1 MYAETLLDIAMQH
14 ASSLIEKAIEGD
26 ISARSQLVKL
36 WFKRIYNFSL
46 KYLSD
51 HDLAMEVAQ
60 KTFIVFYEKAEM
72 IKDPA
77 RFKPWLYRVATNKCH
92 EELRKQSTR
101 SKYFSR
107 DVEESANK
115 KAEGV
120 RFNPAEGLNHADRNT
135 ILQKALDSLAVDQR
149 EVLIMKEYEGLKFS
163 EIAEILAVNE
173 NTVKSKL
180 YYGLSHLRKYF
191 EKNKISKE
199 MLAI

>member
-14 ASSLIEKAIEGD
+14 ASGLIERAIEGD
-26 ISARSQLVKL
+26 NNARSQLVKL

-51 HDLAMEVAQ
+51 HDMAMEVAQ
-60 KTFIVFYEKAEM
+60 KTFIVFCEKAQM

-77 RFKPWLYRVATNKCH
+77 SFKSWLYRVATNQCH

-107 DVEESANK
+107 DQEESLTK
-115 KAEGV
+115 KAEGF
-120 RFNPAEGLNHADRNT
+120 RFNPVEELNHADRNT
-135 ILQKALDSLAVDQR
+135 ILQQALNSLAADQR

-191 EKNKISKE
+191 ERNKISKE